1 MAKKSYSGAV
11 KSVKIVDGQDASEKP
26 VDHRTKSFASHTT
39 MGLCKS
45 KTHGSKW
52 RDVMRMLVAQP
63 RRKATFFGSY
73 IDHAQTW
80 SWSDEMLQQVW

>member
-1 MAKKSYSGAV
+1 MAKKSHSGAV
-11 KSVKIVDGQDASEKP
+11 KSVKIVDGQDASGETGRSP
-26 VDHRTKSFASHTT
+26 DEELRFPYDNGF
-39 MGLCKS
+39 MQD
-45 KTHGSKW
+45 SKW

-63 RRKATFFGSY
+63 RRKATFFDSY